1 MNDRKPG
8 IGPMMRAVAE
18 YVSAVPGGSKRG
30 ATIAVGAYYN
40 HYYGFDGPVDRA
52 IRAGLIIA
60 DIAPNRYRLF
70 ANDRARR
77 LWYARRELLASRDP
91 RRIAELRAEIE
102 SLHVEQAQTW
112 V

>member
-18 YVSAVPGGSKRG
+18 YVSAVPGCSKRG